1 MGLLVRSDSK
11 IFRGY
16 FAEMVKLIG
25 QSVGYQYVL
34 KQELTIHSE
43 DNSQL
48 SAPIRIDI
56 LFDENPQVDT
66 LNKLGWVSELNQQ
79 KPIVI
84 NMPYNTPN
92 LTVNAR
98 IIVESVDGTPR
109 PRVFKITQIVSDLE
123 FPDAFTCAIVPVF
136 DQYVQKNQYTLVNNE
151 KISQEE
157 SDRTSKDQPYKY
169 ITDSHEIDNTPKEN
183 IAYENKYTFINDK
196 KSPYSG

>member
-1 MGLLVRSDSK
+1 MGLLNRQDAK

-16 FAEMVKLIG
+16 FSEMVKLIG
-25 QSVGYQYVL
+25 QSVGYQYVV
-34 KQELTIHSE
+34 KKELTIHSE
-43 DNSQL
+43 DNSVL
-48 SAPIRIDI
+48 SAPIRIDV

-66 LNKLGWVSELNQQ
+66 LNRLGWVSEINQQ

-98 IIVESVDGTPR
+98 VTVESVDGVAR

-136 DQYVQKNQYTLVNNE
+136 DQYVQKNQYTLVNHE
-151 KISQEE
+151 KINQDE

-169 ITDSHEIDNTPKEN
+169 VTDEHNIDNTPKEN
-183 IAYENKYTFINDK
+183 IEYENKYTFINDK

>member
-1 MGLLVRSDSK
+1 MGLLNRQDAK

-16 FAEMVKLIG
+16 FSEMVKLIG
-25 QSVGYQYVL
+25 QSVGYQYVV
-34 KQELTIHSE
+34 KKELTIHSE
-43 DNSQL
+43 DNSVL
-48 SAPIRIDI
+48 SAPIRIDV

-66 LNKLGWVSELNQQ
+66 LNRLGWVSEINQQ

-98 IIVESVDGTPR
+98 VTVESVDGVAR
-109 PRVFKITQIVSDLE
+109 PRVFKITQIASDLE

-136 DQYVQKNQYTLVNNE
+136 DQYVQKNQYTLVNHE
-151 KISQEE
+151 KINQDE

-169 ITDSHEIDNTPKEN
+169 VTDEHNIDNTPKEN
-183 IAYENKYTFINDK
+183 IEYENKYTFINDK

>member
-1 MGLLVRSDSK
+1 MGLLNRQDAK

-16 FAEMVKLIG
+16 FSEMVKLIG
-25 QSVGYQYVL
+25 QSVGYQYVV
-34 KQELTIHSE
+34 KKELTIHSE
-43 DNSQL
+43 DNSVL

-66 LNKLGWVSELNQQ
+66 LNRLGWVSEINQQ

-98 IIVESVDGTPR
+98 VTVESVDGVAR
-109 PRVFKITQIVSDLE
+109 PRVFKITQIASDLE

-136 DQYVQKNQYTLVNNE
+136 DQYVQKNQYTLVNHE
-151 KISQEE
+151 KINQDE

-169 ITDSHEIDNTPKEN
+169 VTDEHNIDNTPKEN
-183 IAYENKYTFINDK
+183 IEYENKYTFINDK

>member
-1 MGLLVRSDSK
+1 MGLLNRQDAK

-16 FAEMVKLIG
+16 FNEMVKLIG
-25 QSVGYQYVL
+25 QSVGYQYVV
-34 KQELTIHSE
+34 KKELTIHSE
-43 DNSQL
+43 DNSIL

-66 LNKLGWVSELNQQ
+66 LNRLGWVSELNQQ

-98 IIVESVDGTPR
+98 VTIESVDGVAR
-109 PRVFKITQIVSDLE
+109 PRVFKITKIVSDLE
-123 FPDAFTCAIVPVF
+123 FPDAYTCAIVPVF
-136 DQYVQKNQYTLVNNE
+136 DQYVQKNQYTLVNHE
-151 KISQEE
+151 KINQDE
-157 SDRTSKDQPYKY
+157 SGRTSKDQPYKY
-169 ITDSHEIDNTPKEN
+169 VTDEHNIDNTPKEN
-183 IAYENKYTFINDK
+183 IEYENKFTFINDK

>member
-1 MGLLVRSDSK
+1 MGLLNRADAK

-16 FAEMVKLIG
+16 FNEMVKLIG
-25 QSVGYQYVL
+25 QSVAYQWVTKREY
-34 KQELTIHSE
+34 TIHSE

-66 LNKLGWVSELNQQ
+66 LNRLGWVSELNNE

-98 IIVESVDGTPR
+98 VTVESVDGVAR

-136 DQYVQKNQYTLVNNE
+136 DQYKQKNQYTLVNHE
-151 KISQEE
+151 KINQDE

-169 ITDSHEIDNTPKEN
+169 ITDQHKIDNTPKEN
-183 IAYENKYTFINDK
+183 IEYENKYNFINDK